1 MFHGVVAELPV
12 TGIEFVPIV
21 TTVFFFLWRSISAS
35 ELFLVFPHCGG
46 GTSVIVVVVVV
57 MNSSVYVLS

>member
-21 TTVFFFLWRSISAS
+21 TTVFFCYGEAS
-35 ELFLVFPHCGG
+35 LHLSCSLVFPHCGG
-46 GTSVIVVVVVV
+46 GTSVIVVVVV